1 MSWSSQKKRGHFL
14 YRLFSPKKTFLTFVF
29 YLNVYYIEYAF
40 RIFILLYIKKHYF
53 IHFFCL
59 FWKSRKAFSVSLS
72 KVGVLLLEI
81 FGCRPEIYWKMAV
94 PNVFSNTFWI
104 LFCNEFKF
112 LPQAKTNSD
121 MKIKNFIHNTEPL
134 NSTKST
140 MKTLEQLQRHHSDIF
155 VLTLDTWTH
164 KRLQNLKI
172 KAWKSRTPFIS
183 NNTVRNFQSMK
194 GPWNWIAF
202 SYFFCYIT
210 WFDVTRH
217 LRPCKRGLH
226 VKSYCFCKTIA

>member
-1 MSWSSQKKRGHFL
+1 MKLAKKKRAFFVPLILSEENFFNICVLSQCIL
-14 YRLFSPKKTFLTFVF
+14 YWIRFQNIYTLIYQKT
-29 YLNVYYIEYAF
+29 
-40 RIFILLYIKKHYF
+40 LLHTL
-53 IHFFCL
+53 FCL